1 MNGIRVNPKKMTVR
15 AEAGCLLQDV
25 DRETSL
31 HGLVMP
37 AGTELNCFTYTT
49 QQDRLF
55 ISLGVVGHTG
65 LSGLILG
72 GGIGWLCRFDESL
85 LCVSQF
91 LIYALHTYHFALYI
105 YQELWAFM

>member
-37 AGTELNCFTYTT
+37 AGTKLTCFTETS
-49 QQDRLF
+49 QQSIDL
-55 ISLGVVGHTG
+55 
-65 LSGLILG
+65 
-72 GGIGWLCRFDESL
+72 E
-85 LCVSQF
+85 
-91 LIYALHTYHFALYI
+91 
-105 YQELWAFM
+105 